1 LKVAIG
7 SKPHDGPWGGGNRFV
22 MSLSTALTARGHQV
36 VHDLGAPD
44 IDIILIVDPRFR
56 VPHVSFGA
64 GAALRYVLFRNP
76 NAIVVHRINEC
87 DERKGEP
94 FINHKLV
101 RANYIADATVF
112 VGEWLTRLPIWQK
125 HLRAPWWVI
134 QNGGDTKTFNA
145 EGFAPW
151 RGTGPIRFVTHHW
164 GYHPMKG
171 FDVYAALDQMMS
183 DPQWKAKVDFT
194 YIGQLPSGFKFRN
207 ARYVKPLN
215 GKALADELRSHHAYL
230 TGSQNEPGGNHQ
242 VEGALCGL
250 PLLYRQSGC
259 MPEYCEGF
267 GVPYAGVNDLPAAI
281 DQLRAD
287 YPALVSKMSAYPNTS
302 ERAMKEWIDLFERL
316 NAERN
321 EIVARRRL
329 SRSLP
334 SLLATQF
341 IY

>member
-1 LKVAIG
+1 
-7 SKPHDGPWGGGNRFV
+7 
-22 MSLSTALTARGHQV
+22 
-36 VHDLGAPD
+36 
-44 IDIILIVDPRFR
+44 
-56 VPHVSFGA
+56 
-64 GAALRYVLFRNP
+64 
-76 NAIVVHRINEC
+76 
-87 DERKGEP
+87 
-94 FINHKLV
+94 
-101 RANYIADATVF
+101 
-112 VGEWLTRLPIWQK
+112 
-125 HLRAPWWVI
+125 
-134 QNGGDTKTFNA
+134 
-145 EGFAPW
+145 
-151 RGTGPIRFVTHHW
+151 
-164 GYHPMKG
+164 
-171 FDVYAALDQMMS
+171 MMS
-183 DPQWKAKVDFT
+183 DPQWKARVDFT

-287 YPALVSKMSAYPNTS
+287 YPALVGKMSAYPNTS